1 MSSDALGLMSR
12 SSRRVVDAGTPTA
25 SLHEG
30 AAVHALHWPQS
41 SAQVKQVS
49 SLLHTWSPQLVT
61 PGAVHA
67 QAANWP
73 SVHACDAVVPSL
85 HVQAREAPAVQLVLR
100 AVDGVL
106 QPVTAKP
113 RTKTIAKRFD
123 IMLMPI
129 RDTQHHA

>member
-1 MSSDALGLMSR
+1 MSGDALGLMSR
-12 SSRRVVDAGTPTA
+12 SSRRVVVAGTPTA

-41 SAQVKQVS
+41 SAHVRQVS

-61 PGAVHA
+61 PGAAQA

-85 HVQAREAPAVQLVLR
+85 HVQAREVPAVQLVLR
-100 AVDGVL
+100 AGDGEL